1 MRAGHAPPHH
11 VESPAQASSSARTP
25 HTSHTGRASVVL
37 SSPHALPHNASFP
50 PGNNKGPTAD
60 YDMPK
65 LALAN
70 SPINVT
76 NLAIKLRDY
85 PLRQQA
91 RELEDGFKFG
101 FRLGFIGERIEQ
113 KSKNLTS
120 ALELKTETM
129 AKINMEI

>member
-1 MRAGHAPPHH
+1 M
-11 VESPAQASSSARTP
+11 
-25 HTSHTGRASVVL
+25 
-37 SSPHALPHNASFP
+37 SSPHALIHNPSFP
-50 PGNNKGPTAD
+50 PGNNEGPIAD

-76 NLAIKLRDY
+76 NLAIKLRNY

-91 RELEDGFKFG
+91 RELEDGFKYG
-101 FRLGFIGERIEQ
+101 FRLGFIGERIAQ

-129 AKINMEI
+129 AKISKEVKKGRVAGPFDTVPLSNFRSSPIGLVPKNCQGITD